1 MGRIPRFHRARRSP
15 VLGAIQGRLVDGL
28 KQVQHEG
35 DRAGQN
41 HQQLGIGR
49 SIRPGTAVPPTVLV
63 ADMGDG
69 SLLLEGWRDGPS
81 AYLCPVDA
89 VPLRREL
96 QRAFGSPDS
105 TPSNRQDEV
114 P

>member
-1 MGRIPRFHRARRSP
+1 M
-15 VLGAIQGRLVDGL
+15 
-28 KQVQHEG
+28 QHEG
-35 DRAGQN
+35 DRTDQDADDPRRGDGQD
-41 HQQLGIGR
+41 HQQRNIRR

-81 AYLCPVDA
+81 AYLSPAEA

-96 QRAFGSPDS
+96 ARTFGSPDL
-105 TPSNRQDEV
+105 TPSSSKGEAL
-114 P
+114 